1 MAFLKT
7 PALDFS
13 FETPTIQ
20 TKAVSEVIFYILF
33 PKLTL
38 IFFPPSMRYRQYFPS
53 IGTLPRMC
61 EETKILNSQVMR
73 NPKQPIS
80 HIRTCIL
87 YLIGLPST
95 LGSLGNY
102 SWPVV
107 WHFFFGI
114 VEKNP
119 LPLLTSFVKVSKQP
133 LVPERT
139 LINKTQ

>member
-1 MAFLKT
+1 MRSSEIYSAAYVMETNILKCLSRCGILKS

-20 TKAVSEVIFYILF
+20 TQAVSEVIFYILF

-102 SWPVV
+102 S
-107 WHFFFGI
+107 
-114 VEKNP
+114 
-119 LPLLTSFVKVSKQP
+119 
-133 LVPERT
+133 
-139 LINKTQ
+139 